1 MTHTCASMTWHTSW
15 IAGANQ
21 IHCTTQN
28 FCGAQWASKPWF
40 DTIHQTKQIDM
51 VMAFW
56 LEPLALYQTHDS
68 QSTSSWSVT
77 TATTTDNIF
86 FLKFFKFLVFVF
98 FTFFFMIIR
107 SCDLNREKTTD
118 DKADLSTASHHVSM
132 KAFYFHDVARKR
144 NTIFWQKS
152 ETKKCSAFNYQS
164 SSDPPV
170 FFVFI
175 EGRNNC
181 PIAATDWDILLEI
194 ILFLLCAN
202 RTGQLNLCLCNEQ
215 LMITKHS
222 NLDLTWPFKTLTW
235 HYKNEFSEDLT
246 LSKMLKRKGNTIRT
260 QQ

>member
-51 VMAFW
+51 VTAFW
-56 LEPLALYQTHDS
+56 LEPLALYQTHDNQRLPG
-68 QSTSSWSVT
+68 QSLLLLPLTTSSSSSSSSSWSWSSSPSSSWSSAVVT
-77 TATTTDNIF
+77 WTQKRPLMT
-86 FLKFFKFLVFVF
+86 KQ
-98 FTFFFMIIR
+98 TFPPPHIMFQWR
-107 SCDLNREKTTD
+107 L
-118 DKADLSTASHHVSM
+118 
-132 KAFYFHDVARKR
+132 FYFHDVARKR
-144 NTIFWQKS
+144 STIFWQKS

-164 SSDPPV
+164 SNDPPV

-202 RTGQLNLCLCNEQ
+202 WTGQLNLCLCNEQ